1 MVKYVPYLNLNVD
14 SKIYLTFQAACA
26 ARGFFENDN
35 EWDQCLEEAG
45 LIQTGQQLR
54 QLFVSILLYNDPVD
68 PRSLYERH
76 LSCLS
81 DDCRYKLQKQFYIQD
96 PNYEQVESLA
106 LHEINIILQRFG
118 KSLSDY
124 HLLNSLHSFDNIIG
138 ISRIIA
144 EEKAS
149 NPQELLDLWADGYR
163 SANIEQRN
171 ILDTIQAAIESE
183 SGGLFFIDGPGGTG
197 KTFVENLLLNWVR
210 GNSWI
215 ALAVASSGIAS
226 ILLHHG
232 RTSHSRFQIPIDI
245 QPESVCAISAQS
257 SLATLLR
264 STKLIIWDEIS
275 SQNRYCFEA
284 VDRTL
289 KDLCKSDKWFGG
301 IPVVFAG

>member
-1 MVKYVPYLNLNVD
+1 MYP
-14 SKIYLTFQAACA
+14 TFQAACA
-26 ARGFFENDN
+26 ARGLLEGDN

-68 PRSLYERH
+68 LWSLYERH
-76 LSCLS
+76 LPCLS
-81 DDCRYKLQKQFYIQD
+81 DDCRYKLQRQFYIQD

-124 HLLNSLHSFDNIIG
+124 CLPNPSYSFNDIIG
-138 ISRIIA
+138 IPRIIA

-149 NPQELLDLWADGYR
+149 NPQELLDLWADGYQ
-163 SANIEQRN
+163 SANIEQQN
-171 ILDTIQAAIESE
+171 ILDTIQAAIESGC
-183 SGGLFFIDGPGGTG
+183 GGLFFIDGPGGTG
-197 KTFVENLLLNWVR
+197 KTFVENLLLNWVQ
-210 GNSWI
+210 GNSQI

-245 QPESVCAISAQS
+245 QPESVCAVSAQS

-264 STKLIIWDEIS
+264 FTKLIIWDEIS

-289 KDLCKSDKWFGG
+289 KDICKSDKWFGG